1 MDLALAFEIF
11 NINAYSI
18 NSVKE
23 DDLRKKYKELVK
35 LNHPDNHQRD
45 DYLKMNEIQEA
56 RDLLIGFIKS
66 PIIRNIKPV
75 KKEILN
81 IDIEDLIKVYKNR
94 KYKDIDLGR
103 IVKSETFISFKYII
117 DKDGEKIESI
127 SKAKFNR
134 EDRYSIN
141 KESELTFSLGDRLE
155 ISLADKV
162 KGVLVNGSCIRV
174 AFELEKNIKVDLS
187 LYVKLVV

>member
-11 NINAYSI
+11 NINDYSI

-35 LNHPDNHQRD
+35 LNHPDNHKRD

-66 PIIRNIKPV
+66 PIIKNIKPI
-75 KKEILN
+75 KKEILD

-117 DKDGEKIESI
+117 DKDGEKVEFI
-127 SKAKFNR
+127 SKVKFNR

>member
-66 PIIRNIKPV
+66 PIIRNIKPI
-75 KKEILN
+75 KKEILD

-117 DKDGEKIESI
+117 DKDGEKVEFI

-141 KESELTFSLGDRLE
+141 KESELTFRLGDRLE

-187 LYVKLVV
+187 LYVKLVL

>member
-11 NINAYSI
+11 NINDYSI

-35 LNHPDNHQRD
+35 LNHPDNHKRD

-66 PIIRNIKPV
+66 PIIKNIKPI
-75 KKEILN
+75 KKEILD

-117 DKDGEKIESI
+117 DKDGEKVEFI
-127 SKAKFNR
+127 SKVKFNR

-162 KGVLVNGSCIRV
+162 KGVLFNGSCIRV